1 MEEVLRQ
8 AARDRKVWRIQEH
21 LDRAG
26 LLISVLILI
35 TVSGPV
41 LASLTG
47 FYQNLNLLSSFIVT
61 RITGKNLDPG
71 TDQAHG
77 DPEKVTWPDAPS
89 SFTALPST
97 EDGRMEAE

>member
-21 LDRAG
+21 PGSTPHHRADPDH
-26 LLISVLILI
+26 LFR
-35 TVSGPV
+35 TC
-41 LASLTG
+41 LASFTG

-61 RITGKNLDPG
+61 RIPGKNLDPG
-71 TDQAHG
+71 SDQAHG
-77 DPEKVTWPDAPS
+77 DPEKVTRQDAPS